1 MAYDWTGVQTRKNR
15 RLRIALLSLLTLAAL
30 SAPVLG
36 LDLISIL

>member
-15 RLRIALLSLLTLAAL
+15 RLRIALLSLLTLILL

-36 LDLISIL
+36 LDLISKF